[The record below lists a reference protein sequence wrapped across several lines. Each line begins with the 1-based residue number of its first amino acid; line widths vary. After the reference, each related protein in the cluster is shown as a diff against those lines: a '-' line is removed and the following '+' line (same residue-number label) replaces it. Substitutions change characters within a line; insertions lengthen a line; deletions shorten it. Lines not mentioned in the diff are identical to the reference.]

1 MAGRFLSLFKPFS
14 RFLPEVSTPER
25 KIGFNEKLFWTA
37 AALILY
43 LIMTQIPLYGVGAGG
58 WELTYLRVI
67 FASNQGTLME
77 LGIGPIV
84 TAGLI
89 LQLLAG
95 SGMIACDFTN
105 SDDRSLFTTASKFF
119 SIVMTG
125 VQAGAYLIGGVYN
138 VRTAEGLIIPLP
150 PQTQLIIFT
159 QLICAGIILILL
171 DELVQKGWG
180 IGSGISLFIVAGVAQ
195 TILWDSFGL
204 TPPQFQADWNMRGAF
219 IALAQIVPQALN
231 GGHILIPQEGGGFT
245 DHGPWLWS
253 HIFVRPIDPTLPAM
267 LGFLTTVAIFLVVIY
282 VEGVRVE
289 LPVAYAKY
297 RGFRGRYPIKLLY
310 VSNLPVIFA
319 SALFA
324 NIYFISQLL
333 WNQAGQPIPG
343 TNFWTDLLGQFTW
356 ENENPVPVGG
366 LVYYVIAPRNILDL
380 TTLSGL
386 IRALVFAGIMISF
399 CVVFS
404 LTWIEVGGLGPKTVA
419 KQLVD
424 SGMQIP
430 GFRRSGKP
438 IESLLKRYIPTVT
451 ILGGFLVGLIAAV
464 ADFFGVF
471 GTGMGV
477 LLSVGILYQYYQLL
491 MQERIAEMY
500 PALRGILGG

>member
-1 MAGRFLSLFKPFS
+1 MAGRFLSLFKPLS
-14 RFLPEVSTPER
+14 RFMPEVSTPER

-43 LIMTQIPLYGVGAGG
+43 LIMTEIPLYGVGAGG

-84 TAGLI
+84 TAGLV

-105 SDDRSLFTTASKFF
+105 PDDRALFTTASKFF

-125 VQAGAYLIGGVYN
+125 VQAAAYLIGRVYGNLTPGVS
-138 VRTAEGLIIPLP
+138 
-150 PQTQLIIFT
+150 LIIFS
-159 QLICAGIILILL
+159 QLMCAGIILILL

-180 IGSGISLFIVAGVAQ
+180 IGSGISLFIMAGVAQ
-195 TILWDSFGL
+195 HILWDSL
-204 TPPQFQADWNMRGAF
+204 SP
-219 IALAQIVPQALN
+219 
-231 GGHILIPQEGGGFT
+231 
-245 DHGPWLWS
+245 HGPLQDYKQYGAIIAFFQTILS
-253 HIFVRPIDPTLPAM
+253 AEPLQRIFVRINPETLEVLNLPTM
-267 LGFLTTVAIFLVVIY
+267 LGLITTIAVFLIVIY
-282 VEGVRVE
+282 VEGVRIE
-289 LPVAYAKY
+289 LPIAYAKY

-333 WNQAGQPIPG
+333 WNQAGQPPPG
-343 TNFWTDLLGQFTW
+343 TNFWIDLLGQFRW
-356 ENENPVPVGG
+356 EEQNPVPVGG
-366 LVYYVIAPRNILDL
+366 LVYYVLAPRNIMDV
-380 TTLSGL
+380 LSWPGC
-386 IRALVFAGIMISF
+386 IRAIVFAGIMISF
-399 CVVFS
+399 CIIFS

-438 IESLLKRYIPTVT
+438 IELLLKRYIPTVT
-451 ILGGFLVGLIAAV
+451 VLGGFIVGLIAAV

>member
-1 MAGRFLSLFKPFS
+1 MAGRFLSLFKPLS
-14 RFLPEVSTPER
+14 RFMPEVGTPER
-25 KIGFNEKLFWTA
+25 KVGFNEKLFWTA

-43 LIMTQIPLYGVGAGG
+43 LIMTEIPLYGVGGGG

-67 FASNQGTLME
+67 FASHRGTLME

-105 SDDRSLFTTASKFF
+105 PDDRSLFTTASKFF

-125 VQAGAYLIGGVYN
+125 VQASAYIIGGVYGALTPG
-138 VRTAEGLIIPLP
+138 VALIV
-150 PQTQLIIFT
+150 FS

-180 IGSGISLFIVAGVAQ
+180 IGSGISLFIMAGVAQ
-195 TILWDSFGL
+195 GILWDSL
-204 TPPQFQADWNMRGAF
+204 SP
-219 IALAQIVPQALN
+219 
-231 GGHILIPQEGGGFT
+231 
-245 DHGPWLWS
+245 HGPMGDGKQYGAIIAFFQTILKAEPLQR
-253 HIFVRPIDPTLPAM
+253 IFVRINPETLEVLNLPTM
-267 LGFLTTVAIFLVVIY
+267 LGLITTIAVFLVVIY

-289 LPVAYAKY
+289 LPIAYAQY

-333 WNQAGQPIPG
+333 WNHAGQPTPG
-343 TNFWTDLLGQFTW
+343 TNFWIDLLGQFIW
-356 ENENPVPVGG
+356 QGENTNRQPVPVGG
-366 LVYYVIAPRNILDL
+366 LVYYVLAPRNILDVI
-380 TTLSGL
+380 SWPGC
-386 IRALVFAGIMISF
+386 IRALAFTGIMVSF
-399 CVVFS
+399 CVIFS

-430 GFRRSGKP
+430 GFRRSGQS
-438 IESLLKRYIPTVT
+438 IELLLKRYIPTVT
-451 ILGGFLVGLIAAV
+451 ILGGFLVGFIAAV

-471 GTGMGV
+471 GTGMGA